1 MAKRDG
7 GRVPEGIAKWR
18 IELGLAR
25 ILQVHSSLQS
35 RAQLE
40 NTREKLKL
48 LEARLIELEQEPVT
62 NARTRELTR
71 LSLKKLINQLKEEI
85 VRFEAHE
92 VQLRP

>member
-1 MAKRDG
+1 MAKRHG
-7 GRVPEGIAKWR
+7 ARTPESIAKWR
-18 IELGLAR
+18 TDLGLAR

-40 NTREKLKL
+40 NTRAKLKL
-48 LEARLIELEQEPVT
+48 LEARLSELELEPAA

-71 LSLKKLINQLKEEI
+71 QSLKKLINQLKEEI

-92 VQLRP
+92 VQAQS